1 MPIFDKQMRKTD
13 FSNVQ
18 ESLKEMANHIR
29 YIQEQLEYTLMNLDS
44 RNITEIDTD
53 DTTITSGTG
62 GSSFTGN
69 NITINGKNGES
80 FEAGVNAYGNFTFKV
95 NGKNGIQN
103 MYLDS
108 TTGELVITKNAALT
122 IDGGTW

>member
-1 MPIFDKQMRKTD
+1 MPIFDKQMRRTD
-13 FSNVQ
+13 FSNTQ

-53 DTTITSGTG
+53 DTAITSGSG

-69 NITINGKNGES
+69 HISINGKNGES
-80 FEAGVNAYGNFTFKV
+80 FEAGVNAYGKFTFKV
-95 NGKNGIQN
+95 SGKNGLQN
-103 MYLDS
+103 MYLDDS
-108 TTGELVITKNAALT
+108 TGELVITKTAAVT
-122 IDGGTW
+122 IDGGEW

>member
-1 MPIFDKQMRKTD
+1 MPIFDKQMRRTD
-13 FSNVQ
+13 FSNTQ

-44 RNITEIDTD
+44 RNIAEIDTD
-53 DTTITSGTG
+53 DTSITSSSG
-62 GSSFTGN
+62 GSSFTGHH
-69 NITINGKNGES
+69 ISINGKNGES
-80 FEAGVNAYGNFTFKV
+80 FEVGVNAYGNFTFKV
-95 NGKNGIQN
+95 TGKDNTQN

-108 TTGELVITKNAALT
+108 STGELVITKNSAVT